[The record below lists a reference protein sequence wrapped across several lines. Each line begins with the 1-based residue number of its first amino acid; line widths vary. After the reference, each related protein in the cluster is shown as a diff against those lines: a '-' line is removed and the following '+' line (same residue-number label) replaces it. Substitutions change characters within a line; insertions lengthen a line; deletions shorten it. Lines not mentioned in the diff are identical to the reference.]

1 MIILISKCMLIC
13 NTTQSVLHDWSDDEC
28 IHILKNCRESIPK
41 DKGKVVLLEVVL
53 ETDERKVDN
62 NNNNKL
68 KDLGLFLDMVMMAH
82 TTTGKERTL
91 DEWTYVLS
99 EAGFGRP
106 TVRSIAAVQSVIE
119 AFPA

>member
-1 MIILISKCMLIC
+1 M
-13 NTTQSVLHDWSDDEC
+13 QWVLHDWSDDEC
-28 IHILKNCRESIPK
+28 IQILKRCREAIPK
-41 DKGKVVLLEVVL
+41 DKGKVIIVEAVIDNGQKK
-53 ETDERKVDN
+53 EDNGDN
-62 NNNNKL
+62 NNNYNKHDNL
-68 KDLGLFLDMVMMAH
+68 KDVGLFLDMVMLAH

-91 DEWTYVLS
+91 EEWTYVLT